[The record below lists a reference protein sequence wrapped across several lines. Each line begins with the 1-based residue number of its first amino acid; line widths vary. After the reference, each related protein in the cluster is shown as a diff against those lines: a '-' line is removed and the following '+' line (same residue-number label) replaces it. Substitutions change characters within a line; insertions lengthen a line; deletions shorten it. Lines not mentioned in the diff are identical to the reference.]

1 MIGAPYTRNQKMNA
15 APPRRQFPL
24 GQLLETFLS
33 ETRMTQTDF
42 CLLSVDPFIGE
53 RNVTQNTLRR
63 IMLGYNPHGP
73 NRQAV
78 PYNPTP
84 KIVRSIHTVF
94 SRIRTWETSVN
105 AALFETYNQVIKE
118 RMAREEGE
126 DELHW
131 HGRVAKLEKLQVDRK
146 GVEDLRLSCKQ
157 SLVAVPP
164 YSEAEFFNLAGIA
177 GEFAST
183 DFRNGQ
189 KGFVGLPKRKGDLV
203 LELRNTGLSAKEQ
216 QDIMGK
222 LETMVQAYLNTLL

>member
-1 MIGAPYTRNQKMNA
+1 M
-15 APPRRQFPL
+15 
-24 GQLLETFLS
+24 
-33 ETRMTQTDF
+33 
-42 CLLSVDPFIGE
+42 
-53 RNVTQNTLRR
+53 
-63 IMLGYNPHGP
+63 
-73 NRQAV
+73 
-78 PYNPTP
+78 
-84 KIVRSIHTVF
+84 
-94 SRIRTWETSVN
+94 
-105 AALFETYNQVIKE
+105 
-118 RMAREEGE
+118 
-126 DELHW
+126 
-131 HGRVAKLEKLQVDRK
+131 
-146 GVEDLRLSCKQ
+146 SCKQ